1 MAEITIKIVS
11 TGEVIPIS
19 DINLELVT
27 GEELIQELVAYEII
41 RPESELPPK
50 RCDGSHGY
58 YGIVNMQGQ
67 KLNSSEEPCKI
78 PLSELGF
85 KDGDTIRIVAVGCC
99 A

>member
-11 TGEVIPIS
+11 TGEEIPIS
-19 DINLELVT
+19 DISLDLIT
-27 GEELIQELVAYEII
+27 GEELIEELVAMKLL

-67 KLNSSEEPCKI
+67 KLNSNEGPCKI

>member
-1 MAEITIKIVS
+1 MAEITIKIAH
-11 TGEVIPIS
+11 TGEEIPIS
-19 DINLELVT
+19 NINLELVT
-27 GEELIQELVAYEII
+27 GEELIHELVAGEVI

-50 RCDGSHGY
+50 RCDGTHGY